1 MHDLPGFE
9 HARVDTLPDGGIGH
23 GARRALRRHVALLLL
38 TMSVV
43 VIPNVVAFA
52 ASIME

>member
-1 MHDLPGFE
+1 MHDLPGLE
-9 HARVDTLPDGGIGH
+9 HARVATLPDGGAAQGVH
-23 GARRALRRHVALLLL
+23 RAVRRHVALLLL